1 MFHMLEILKQD
12 WEDKPNSEK
21 IMDHIY
27 YAIFKLF
34 PNKLSHR
41 QLVTARGDLEE
52 RFAPGRTPS
61 KSTQELR
68 SRSDQNFH
76 SVNVLCCERCYQYD
90 CVLHGPYDDEVKPF
104 KRRQGTR
111 APRPKPCGP
120 HCHRNECPKASNVP
134 SSSSDKKQTP
144 NCRSPSSPRSRHRQS
159 NGGPDGASSNILN
172 GHISNGKTPAFS
184 NPTLM
189 NILTALLAGEQTS
202 TCLITAQMSMICED
216 IGEPPK
222 TCSEIH
228 RLASQ
233 LAQANPSLT
242 PEHKKVSVKDKHRSF
257 RSFTWADGK
266 GQVNKALYL
275 GEIVAFT

>member
-1 MFHMLEILKQD
+1 MFQMLEILKTD
-12 WEDKPNSEK
+12 WEDRPSSEK

-61 KSTQELR
+61 KSTQELK

-90 CVLHGPYDDEVKPF
+90 CVLHAGPYDEEVKPF
-104 KRRQGTR
+104 KRRQGERTL
-111 APRPKPCGP
+111 RPTPCGP
-120 HCHRNECPKASNVP
+120 NCHLLETTAEQWATTTNCKGTTATA
-134 SSSSDKKQTP
+134 KTP
-144 NCRSPSSPRSRHRQS
+144 TSPRSRKIQT
-159 NGGPDGASSNILN
+159 NGTPQTPPSAR
-172 GHISNGKTPAFS
+172 NGKVASYS

-189 NILTALLAGEQTS
+189 NILVSLLAGEKTS
-202 TCLITAQMSMICED
+202 ICIIAAEMKMICED
-216 IGEPPK
+216 IGAEPK
-222 TCSEIH
+222 TCREIYQ
-228 RLASQ
+228 LASQ

-242 PEHKKVSVKDKHRSF
+242 PEQKKVLVARSIKDKHRSF

-266 GQVNKALYL
+266 GQVRVDSLL
-275 GEIVAFT
+275 SFIV